1 MTSHNTF
8 DNEPTVPLVA
18 THGEDASFP
27 ASAQPEHL
35 PAQYE
40 APRRS
45 KSLWHRMTNPLYAVG
60 AGPWIALFSLVV
72 LGVLSYTFL
81 LPALPLAATGAIFG
95 SSGAL
100 LLVPVVMLLGFL
112 TLPLLGLWFG
122 YFERWRIELAGH
134 GKIASGHVPV
144 PLHNFGEWLK
154 VRYTEAVTW
163 REVASL
169 VFGAFMASI
178 AGLIVLLETII
189 LMIAGVVWYYLAIN
203 RDPLNIWYDPSSFG
217 LNTMF
222 QSQVELYRHSDPLM
236 FSNLD
241 LDHPNWVITSDM
253 WWLVPLSISIVL
265 FFFAYINGLLAATS
279 TTLSKLILSPRPEEY
294 ERKVAKLTASRTTI
308 VDSFESERRR
318 IERNLHDGVQ
328 QELVNI
334 NLRLGLAEMEAKNL
348 VAQGLPVESIQQQ
361 LTQSKTELT
370 HALQTLR
377 NTVRGIYPAVLE
389 DHGLYAA
396 LEELARHSVIPTKL
410 NFQLRERPRREVER
424 VAYYT
429 VNEAI
434 TNTLK
439 HTAATRITVNVWD
452 SLTHLMV
459 EVIDNGGGGADPSA
473 GTGLAGLRE
482 RAEALGG
489 NVQVTSVPGESS
501 TIALSVP
508 LHG

>member
-8 DNEPTVPLVA
+8 DNEPTVPLVVA
-18 THGEDASFP
+18 RGEDVFSP
-27 ASAQPEHL
+27 VPQQPEDL
-35 PAQYE
+35 PAEYE
-40 APRRS
+40 TPNRP
-45 KSLWHRMTNPLYAVG
+45 KSLWRRMMSPLYAVG
-60 AGPWIALFSLVV
+60 VGPWIALFSLIV
-72 LGVLSYTFL
+72 LGVMSYTFL
-81 LPALPLAATGAIFG
+81 LPALPLAAAGAIFG

-154 VRYTEAVTW
+154 VRYTEAATW

-236 FSNLD
+236 FSNLN
-241 LDHPNWVITSDM
+241 LDHPNWVITPDM
-253 WWLVPLSISIVL
+253 WWLAPLSIFIVL